1 MSRSITRPT
10 VLKETLLA
18 WFQMEI
24 RVNKSDVNR
33 ANIFCRK
40 NFKAEE
46 SVTFQNIFSSMAD
59 FRDVASVLPAAR
71 LIKASRIFEALQK
84 ANSTVKNH
92 GVVPGVLI
100 VIVVDSATLKKG
112 SLVN

>member
-1 MSRSITRPT
+1 
-10 VLKETLLA
+10 
-18 WFQMEI
+18 
-24 RVNKSDVNR
+24 
-33 ANIFCRK
+33 
-40 NFKAEE
+40 
-46 SVTFQNIFSSMAD
+46 MAD
-59 FRDVASVLPAAR
+59 FRDVVSVLPAAR